1 MAVDDLVKDEDNPFP
16 GQLFNEPDG
25 PDVYNGCNIDYKG
38 TSEVTPE
45 TFLAVLEGDSSK
57 TNGKKVL
64 KSNDQSNV
72 FLYFSDHGE
81 EGFLMFPEHQP
92 LYTP

>member
-38 TSEVTPE
+38 AAEVTPE
-45 TFLAVLEGDSSK
+45 TFLAVLEGDSNK

-64 KSNDQSNV
+64 
-72 FLYFSDHGE
+72 
-81 EGFLMFPEHQP
+81 
-92 LYTP
+92 